1 MAPHEIYRN
10 DRLFSC
16 LTLSHHSDSQNGYQ
30 KKDKKQVAKMQRK
43 GEPFHCG
50 WEYKAVQPQ

>member
-1 MAPHEIYRN
+1 MKYTEMIVCFPVSH
-10 DRLFSC
+10 S
-16 LTLSHHSDSQNGYQ
+16 SHHSDSQNGYYQ
-30 KKDKKQVAKMQRK
+30 KDKKQVAKMQRK